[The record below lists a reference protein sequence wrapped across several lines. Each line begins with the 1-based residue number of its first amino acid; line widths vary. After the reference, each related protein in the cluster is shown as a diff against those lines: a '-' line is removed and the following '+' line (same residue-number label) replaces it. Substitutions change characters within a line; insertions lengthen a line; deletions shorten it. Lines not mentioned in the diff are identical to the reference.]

1 MSMQDVKVSSGSS
14 ADKREVS
21 VQFDVPEDYASAV
34 ERWGEKPV
42 FGCFVARLLVKVQ
55 DGIRNSVL
63 KPDTYNPSTAQGLA
77 QADAD
82 RFLLDAPRAARTV
95 RMPNVDVY
103 VQYLQGKKDAGTITP
118 KEAKLLKLA
127 MGI

>member
-14 ADKREVS
+14 VDKREVS

-42 FGCFVARLLVKVQ
+42 FGCFVARLVVKVQ

-63 KPDTYNPSTAQGLA
+63 KPDTYDPSTAQGLA
-77 QADAD
+77 QAEAD
-82 RFLLDAPRAARTV
+82 GFLLDAPRAARAV
-95 RMPNVDVY
+95 KMPDVDAY
-103 VQYLQGKKDAGTITP
+103 VAHLLTKHEAGTITE
-118 KEAKLLKLA
+118 KEQLILEAA
-127 MGI
+127 TS